1 MRPIETLILICIILK
16 QEAGKRSAVCEG
28 QHANFHKFMV
38 WPGVSLLVYQES
50 RRTHSIPHPLSPQQ
64 QPKRLSDDMVTTAA
78 GRREM
83 CRINFANII
92 PHTIQALL
100 IECWL
105 RVLSI
110 LEMLYPLTL
119 LSSLYSV
126 MLIAASGFRLK

>member
-1 MRPIETLILICIILK
+1 V
-16 QEAGKRSAVCEG
+16 AGGEFAHVPRE
-28 QHANFHKFMV
+28 
-38 WPGVSLLVYQES
+38 
-50 RRTHSIPHPLSPQQ
+50 RRTHSIPHPLSPKQ
-64 QPKRLSDDMVTTAA
+64 QPKRLLDDMVTTAA

-126 MLIAASGFRLK
+126 MLIAAAGFRLK